1 MNSSAFRLFLAIG
14 VASAVLVGCGG
25 GDEDDGGG
33 TTEPVVLTS
42 QEIIAKATPATVKL
56 SGRLGDAKVGGT
68 GVLYSTDA
76 GARVLTNAHVVQG
89 LSTITAEVEGDNVT
103 ARRVGTAPCQD
114 LAVLEL
120 VNAPPDLVTM
130 PLGES
135 ATVESADEVVALGF
149 PITAQRSGSASITS
163 TTGEVSNADVVG
175 NEISPDLPE
184 YPQLIQHTATVNPG
198 NSGGPLINEAGEV
211 VGINTLSSAG
221 SDVVE
226 GQSYAIS
233 IDHVKSILPTLEA
246 GQDQVA
252 LGWNLLPL
260 EFVPPEELAV
270 DLIEQFG
277 ISSGL
282 AVRVANSIVGSGDK
296 GLYNLGSEPG
306 SPAAK
311 AQIVQ
316 GDLIK
321 EINGSSVKTIP
332 QVCKILE
339 SASPGQTLQID
350 GQFVASG
357 TVDQLIDESPFR
369 VEMKIPEDQVAMTST
384 TPATTSSTTSTP

>member
-25 GDEDDGGG
+25 GDDEDDGG
-33 TTEPVVLTS
+33 TTEPEVLTS

-68 GVLYSTDA
+68 GVLYSTDS

-89 LSTITAEVEGDNVT
+89 LSTIQAEVDGQNVS

-120 VNAPPDLVTM
+120 VNAPSDLVTM
-130 PLGES
+130 PLGDS
-135 ATVESADEVVALGF
+135 ASVENADSVVALGF
-149 PITAQRSGSASITS
+149 PITAQRSGSAAITS
-163 TTGEVSNADVVG
+163 TTGEVSNPEVVG
-175 NEISPDLPE
+175 NQVSPDLPE

-198 NSGGPLINEAGEV
+198 NSGGPLINDAGEV

-233 IDHVKSILPTLEA
+233 IDHVKTILPTLEA
-246 GQDQVA
+246 GQDQVD

-260 EFVPPEELAV
+260 ELTPPAELAQ

-277 ISSGL
+277 ISANL
-282 AVRVANSIVGSGDK
+282 AVRVAKSIVGGGDK

-357 TVDQLIDESPFR
+357 TVDQLIDEAPFR
-369 VEMKIPEDQVAMTST
+369 VDMKIPDDQVAMTNTPEPT
-384 TPATTSSTTSTP
+384 TTTSTP